1 MPDVCLTYAATATM
15 IFTSVTARATGCS
28 WRMLTYAD
36 VCLRMPDV
44 CLTYADSYRDE
55 EIHKRDR
62 ESELLELKK
71 RYWVYLLL
79 LVQKYKY

>member
-1 MPDVCLTYAATATM
+1 
-15 IFTSVTARATGCS
+15 
-28 WRMLTYAD
+28 
-36 VCLRMPDV
+36 MPDV